1 MKCPKCGYTSFA
13 YRENCLKCSQGLA
26 GQQAAFGLYAL
37 RPNPPDLLMAYQAA
51 QMDNDDTTLE
61 TPSLPSLAIDLSQL
75 VEIELDLAAA
85 EEPPP
90 VSEIGAGQAGDAVD
104 LAPTIPVDFAPE
116 LEPLEAEPH
125 TEPTN
130 PSAGGTPPSF
140 DLSEPRDITFELE
153 PAADLG
159 ASGSDLHSLQEP
171 PASPEE
177 SPVYD
182 LDLEEGPEGLTL
194 GPEVHDSRADED
206 TAEDES
212 EDEGIEETAEYILE
226 IEDELELEIDE
237 IELEEPEENDDGSG
251 EDDNAR

>member
-13 YRENCLKCSQGLA
+13 YLENCLKCSQGLA
-26 GQQAAFGLYAL
+26 EQQAAFGLYAL

-51 QMDNDDTTLE
+51 RLDADDTRWG
-61 TPSLPSLAIDLSQL
+61 TPPLPSTAIDLSQL

-90 VSEIGAGQAGDAVD
+90 VADIGAGQAGDAVD

-116 LEPLEAEPH
+116 L
-125 TEPTN
+125 
-130 PSAGGTPPSF
+130 G
-140 DLSEPRDITFELE
+140 

-159 ASGSDLHSLQEP
+159 ASGTDLHGTQTP
-171 PASPEE
+171 PASPEG

-182 LDLEEGPEGLTL
+182 LDVDEGPEGLTL
-194 GPEVHDSRADED
+194 GPEVHHSRPDED
-206 TAEDES
+206 TAEDE
-212 EDEGIEETAEYILE
+212 GTEETAEYILE

-237 IELEEPEENDDGSG
+237 IELEELEENDDGSG